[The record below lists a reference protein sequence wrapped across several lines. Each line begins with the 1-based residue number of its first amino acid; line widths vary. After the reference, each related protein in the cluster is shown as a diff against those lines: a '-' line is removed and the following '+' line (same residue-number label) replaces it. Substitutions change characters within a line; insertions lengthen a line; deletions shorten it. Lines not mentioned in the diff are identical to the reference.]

1 MKKLI
6 GVGVLGLALLG
17 SGALAHGPS
26 KAQHGG
32 VVQTAADLSF
42 ELVPQGDSAAL
53 YVVDHDEPA
62 DVSQMSGK
70 LTVLDGSS
78 KSEAELK
85 QAGDNKLEAAA
96 KLAPGAKVVATLS
109 TAGGKA
115 ITVRF
120 TVK

>member
-42 ELVPQGDSAAL
+42 EQIGRAHV
-53 YVVDHDEPA
+53 
-62 DVSQMSGK
+62 
-70 LTVLDGSS
+70 
-78 KSEAELK
+78 
-85 QAGDNKLEAAA
+85 
-96 KLAPGAKVVATLS
+96 
-109 TAGGKA
+109 
-115 ITVRF
+115 
-120 TVK
+120 